1 MVKQQITLN
10 NPEKFSKPHV
20 IPREKLEEAAKRACA
35 KLKNFA
41 MTHDILKF
49 PDTRSKN
56 YKYDLR
62 DDIEWWESGMY
73 TGCYLIAYKLTGDE
87 FFKEVALA
95 QLPTFRDRLEK
106 RIGVNGHDVGFVFVP
121 SCVAAY
127 KLFGNEEAK
136 KTALA
141 ALEFYFGNAY
151 SKEGKF
157 IIRAGKSNWNTPYGC
172 RTMMDSMM
180 NASFLFWGGVE
191 TGNLELTKAGRDHTK
206 TTETY
211 LIREDASS
219 FHHYL
224 FDPATAGPVR
234 GLTLQGNSDDSC
246 WSRGH
251 SWGVYG
257 FPIAYSY
264 CKEDFQKKVHKDI
277 TYYMLNHLPSDL
289 IPYWDYDFGEGSDE
303 PRDASAGVIAA
314 CGMLEM
320 AKFLPDDAEEK
331 AVFESA
337 AAQLLEAVIDKCTG
351 DIGVEYDGLIHHVT
365 HAKPQKQGIDECAV
379 YGDYFYLEALWRY
392 LKPDEFVRFW

>member
-1 MVKQQITLN
+1 MVKTRIKLQ
-10 NPEKFSKPHV
+10 NPERFSKPHV
-20 IPREKLEEAAKRACA
+20 IPREKLEEAAKKACA

-49 PDTRSKN
+49 PNTRSID
-56 YKYDLR
+56 YKYELSDN
-62 DDIEWWESGMY
+62 IEWWESGMY
-73 TGCYLIAYKLTGDE
+73 TGCYLIAYQLTGDE
-87 FFKEVALA
+87 FFKEVAMK

-106 RIGVNGHDVGFVFVP
+106 RIGVNGHDVGFIYVP

-127 KLFGNEEAK
+127 KLFGDEEAK
-136 KTALA
+136 KTALD
-141 ALEFYFGNAY
+141 ALEFYFDNAY

-157 IIRAGKSNWNTPYGC
+157 IIRSGKRGWNSTAGC

-180 NASFLFWGGVE
+180 NASFLFWGGIE
-191 TGNLELTKAGRDHTK
+191 TGNPELTGAAIDHTK

-211 LIREDASS
+211 LIREDGSS
-219 FHHYL
+219 FHHYM

-246 WSRGH
+246 WGRGH

-264 CKEDFQKKVHKDI
+264 SKKDFQREVHKDI
-277 TYYMLNHLPSDL
+277 TYYMLNKLPSDC
-289 IPYWDYDFGEGSDE
+289 IPYWDFDFTEGSDE
-303 PRDASAGVIAA
+303 PRDSSIGVISA
-314 CGMLEM
+314 CGLLEM
-320 AKFLPDDAEEK
+320 IKYLPDDAEEK
-331 AVFESA
+331 AIFESA

-351 DIGVEYDGLIHHVT
+351 DIGAPYDGLICHVT
-365 HAKPQKQGIDECAV
+365 HAKPQGQGIDECAV
-379 YGDYFYLEALWRY
+379 YGDYFYLEALYRY